1 MKKRLLQYSLSAL
14 LTVGFLYATYR
25 SADPE
30 RILASL
36 HGVNYWWIVALVG
49 ILVFSDYLRGIRWGI
64 MLKPVKASMGKTN
77 LFSSVMIGYLLNNL
91 LPRVGELSRSIALA
105 RLESVS
111 VSSVLAATAAERMLD
126 LMTLAILLLLLPV
139 VYESPLGNVFP
150 WLGDAQN
157 IATVISILAIV
168 GGLVIVFNRRL
179 TERLIRLVVRPL
191 PEKFGQRLGSIATRF
206 LDGLMF
212 IREPST
218 FAPIILYT
226 LPIWG
231 LYVLMHY
238 AGFLAFGLDGQL
250 TMSAALVVLTISTL
264 GIAIPSPGG
273 TGTFHFFVVAALTG
287 LYGVTPET
295 AMGLAAVVH
304 AAIFVGTS
312 LVGLGFF
319 FKDQQKLSDIL
330 RFTGKNDEQPSAKSE
345 GVN

>member
-1 MKKRLLQYSLSAL
+1 
-14 LTVGFLYATYR
+14 
-25 SADPE
+25 
-30 RILASL
+30 
-36 HGVNYWWIVALVG
+36 
-49 ILVFSDYLRGIRWGI
+49 
-64 MLKPVKASMGKTN
+64 
-77 LFSSVMIGYLLNNL
+77 
-91 LPRVGELSRSIALA
+91 
-105 RLESVS
+105 
-111 VSSVLAATAAERMLD
+111 MLD

-179 TERLIRLVVRPL
+179 TERLIRLVVQPL
-191 PEKFGQRLGSIATRF
+191 PEKFGKRLGSIATRF

-319 FKDQQKLSDIL
+319 FKDQQKLSDIVQ
-330 RFTGKNDEQPSAKSE
+330 FTGKNDEQPSAKSE